1 MVCATE
7 HNRYDFITSQFGGNI
22 LKFDVND
29 LHNPTGCWSP
39 TFKASYNDINTMV
52 QIALKRLNKIFSGE
66 LSKNN
71 FVIQEI
77 EDQLKIIEY

>member
-1 MVCATE
+1 MTK
-7 HNRYDFITSQFGGNI
+7 SNI
-22 LKFDVND
+22 VN
-29 LHNPTGCWSP
+29 
-39 TFKASYNDINTMV
+39 ANTMV
-52 QIALKRLNKIFSGE
+52 QIALKSLNKIFSGE